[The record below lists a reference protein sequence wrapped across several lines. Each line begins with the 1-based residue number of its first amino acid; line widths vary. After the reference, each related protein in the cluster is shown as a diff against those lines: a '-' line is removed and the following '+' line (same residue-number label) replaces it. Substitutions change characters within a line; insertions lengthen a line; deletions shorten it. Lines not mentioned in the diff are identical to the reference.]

1 MAGYSACFGTDA
13 SEAGEKNRHKGII
26 ERGVEKILQ
35 TAQQKVSVIVPVYN
49 AEKYLRQALDSIL
62 KQDYPEL
69 EIILVENMS
78 EDSSMKICQSY
89 EKAHKEI
96 RLFREKKRGLGDAR
110 NTGLKRAT
118 GKYICFVDADDY
130 LPDEKI
136 IAKFINIAEQTAS
149 DVVICNYARL
159 WNEKLLPAAEHRA
172 FSELNP
178 DTEDFR
184 FKGFFSVG
192 HLSYVWAKLYRKSF
206 LDEHGLR
213 FSSLEYAE
221 DKLFNI
227 QCYMSG
233 AVYTYIEDR
242 GYIYRKN
249 DQSVSWQYRSDS
261 AENWFRMAYELRG
274 WLEQKNKNTEEY
286 ASLIRYL
293 ILFAAFFDGKMEYMQ
308 HRKSLWAVRKV
319 LRKYGSNPI
328 GKKVFTELSDRTRNL
343 QLKQNLWKIM
353 IRTFSTGMKKQW
365 YILMA
370 VGIRMLISH
379 RVDERLSDTGMR
391 G

>member
-1 MAGYSACFGTDA
+1 M
-13 SEAGEKNRHKGII
+13 
-26 ERGVEKILQ
+26 Q
-35 TAQQKVSVIVPVYN
+35 TAEQKVSVIVPVYN

-78 EDSSMKICQSY
+78 EDGSMKICQSY

-96 RLFREKKRGLGDAR
+96 RLFREKKRGMGDAR

-206 LDEHGLR
+206 LDEHGLH

-249 DQSVSWQYRSDS
+249 DNSISYRYKP
-261 AENWFRMAYELRG
+261 A
-274 WLEQKNKNTEEY
+274 
-286 ASLIRYL
+286 
-293 ILFAAFFDGKMEYMQ
+293 
-308 HRKSLWAVRKV
+308 
-319 LRKYGSNPI
+319 
-328 GKKVFTELSDRTRNL
+328 
-343 QLKQNLWKIM
+343 
-353 IRTFSTGMKKQW
+353 
-365 YILMA
+365 
-370 VGIRMLISH
+370 IS
-379 RVDERLSDTGMR
+379 E
-391 G
+391 

>member
-1 MAGYSACFGTDA
+1 M
-13 SEAGEKNRHKGII
+13 
-26 ERGVEKILQ
+26 Q
-35 TAQQKVSVIVPVYN
+35 TAVQKVSVIVPVYN

-78 EDSSMKICQSY
+78 EDGSMKICQSY

-96 RLFREKKRGLGDAR
+96 RLFREKKRGMGDAR

-206 LDEHGLR
+206 LDEHGLH

-233 AVYTYIEDR
+233 AVYAYIEDR

-249 DQSVSWQYRSDS
+249 DNSISYRYKPESMKCWLTIAGTLQKDMTQ
-261 AENWFRMAYELRG
+261 AVQKREVYEG
-274 WLEQKNKNTEEY
+274 F
-286 ASLIRYL
+286 IRYL
-293 ILFAAFFDGKMEYMQ
+293 IFFAAFFDAEMDYTAYHRSKKAVRRCLKAYSTHPLAAKCFKELTDRRKTGTLSQWLWRWMLWGFSFGMQ
-308 HRKSLWAVRKV
+308 HHLYGLLTLGIKALID
-319 LRKYGSNPI
+319 LRI
-328 GKKVFTELSDRTRNL
+328 
-343 QLKQNLWKIM
+343 
-353 IRTFSTGMKKQW
+353 
-365 YILMA
+365 
-370 VGIRMLISH
+370 
-379 RVDERLSDTGMR
+379 DERLSDTGLR
-391 G
+391 E